1 MEQMDN
7 LPKIECETV
16 ESFKS
21 KITGKAYNSKEDFL
35 KENKEEDLVV
45 DLSVK
50 VTNKGLE
57 VFQKVMNQK

>member
-1 MEQMDN
+1 MDN

-16 ESFKS
+16 EIYKS
-21 KITGKAYNSKEDFL
+21 KTTNKIYNSKEAFL
-35 KENKEEDLVV
+35 KENSAEDLVV

-50 VTNKGLE
+50 VTNRGLE

>member
-1 MEQMDN
+1 MDN

-16 ESFKS
+16 EIYKS
-21 KITGKAYNSKEDFL
+21 KKTGKTYDSKEAFL
-35 KENKEEDLVV
+35 KENSPEDLIV

-50 VTNKGLE
+50 VTNRGLE

>member
-1 MEQMDN
+1 MDN

-16 ESFKS
+16 EIYRS
-21 KITGKAYNSKEDFL
+21 KITGKSYNSKEEFL
-35 KENKEEDLVV
+35 KENSPEDLII

-57 VFQKVMNQK
+57 VFQKVMSEK

>member
-1 MEQMDN
+1 MDN
-7 LPKIECETV
+7 LVEIECMTV

-21 KITGKAYNSKEDFL
+21 KTTGKTYTTKEEFL

-45 DLSVK
+45 DLTVQ

-57 VFQKVMNQK
+57 ILDKVMNQK

>member
-1 MEQMDN
+1 MDN

-16 ESFKS
+16 EIYRS
-21 KITGKAYNSKEDFL
+21 KKTDKTYSSKEEFL
-35 KENKEEDLVV
+35 KENSPEDLII

-50 VTNKGLE
+50 VTNAGLE

>member
-1 MEQMDN
+1 MDN
-7 LPKIECETV
+7 PVKIECETV

-21 KITGKAYNSKEDFL
+21 KKTGKTYNSKEDFL
-35 KENKEEDLVV
+35 KENKEEDLIV

-50 VTNKGLE
+50 VTNRGLE